1 METPA
6 KTVERLLWFVAIVAS
21 YAGGNL
27 LLNLPSCEVGTV
39 CSYNEMFD
47 WKLGMGLLG
56 IGFLSIIFGIQAIVA
71 RTGNGTT
78 WISKFFDDRT
88 KDEVIKDALDED
100 DDDDDVSSI
109 SDGWA
114 RMEERHLTKRLE
126 EE

>member
-100 DDDDDVSSI
+100 DDDDVSSI